1 MIHSIKRRIFKNIF
15 PNAQMSY
22 AQNGEVLLEEHVQV
36 LVRPVDEELVRE
48 DVQLPYGVGFVRLR
62 AEESVQIIKAARRR
76 YHRHNQARRYVENEV
91 WAALAAS
98 FRSGADAEDIRDAL
112 TGTPEIRAVLER
124 MWPVLTP
131 AQLLHDLFGSRALL
145 KSAGQKH
152 LELDEVEAL
161 YRERSEDLDDVRW
174 TTADAALLDEAR
186 VYLGPIPGKDGKI
199 DDADEIRT
207 YGHIVIDEV
216 QDLTPM
222 QLAMVTRRSLS
233 GSMTVVGDLA
243 QATGAHAPATWD
255 DVLDHLPGLK
265 PSRVIGLSVG
275 YRIPGQIMELANRV
289 MEAANPGL
297 RAPRAVR
304 EGVAGPTFASVSDP
318 SQLMAEIVA
327 RTREMVELV
336 NGGNVA
342 VVVPDLMAEKVA
354 DMFAEAGVT
363 FGRASNTALDNGI
376 TIVPVSVVKG
386 LELDGVVVVEPS
398 DIVEAEAQGMRS
410 LYVALTRATQ
420 RLTVVHARP
429 LPAPMIA

>member
-1 MIHSIKRRIFKNIF
+1 
-15 PNAQMSY
+15 
-22 AQNGEVLLEEHVQV
+22 
-36 LVRPVDEELVRE
+36 VRDRQRTLRE
-48 DVQLPYGVGFVRLR
+48 DMVLPFRSGYVRLR
-62 AEESVQIIKAARRR
+62 AEETERIIKTARRR
-76 YHRHNQARRYVENEV
+76 FRRHNSGRKWVETEV
-91 WAALAAS
+91 WSALAATWREGDVS
-98 FRSGADAEDIRDAL
+98 HRDVREAL
-112 TGTPEIRAVLER
+112 RRDDDMRVAFER

-152 LELDEVEAL
+152 LDIEEVEAL
-161 YRERSEDLDDVRW
+161 YRERSEDLNDVRW
-174 TTADAALLDEAR
+174 TTADAALLDEAC
-186 VYLGPIPGKDGKI
+186 VHLGPIPGKDGKI
-199 DDADEIRT
+199 DDVDEIRT

-318 SQLMAEIVA
+318 SQLMAEIVT
-327 RTREMVELV
+327 RTREMVDLV

-354 DMFAEAGVT
+354 DIFTEAGVA

-429 LPAPMIA
+429 LPAPMVT